1 MLLCVGVGV
10 GVGVYVWGGDVCMY
24 SYACVCLCLMRTHI
38 HTCCRFLTA
47 AACGVRDVDDDS
59 EDQHFWEVGLLS
71 NHAYSVLDV
80 RLIPLDHRK
89 ALRLVTC

>member
-1 MLLCVGVGV
+1 M
-10 GVGVYVWGGDVCMY
+10 W
-24 SYACVCLCLMRTHI
+24 
-38 HTCCRFLTA
+38 CRFLTA

-89 ALRLVTC
+89 ALRLVM

>member
-1 MLLCVGVGV
+1 MCT
-10 GVGVYVWGGDVCMY
+10 
-24 SYACVCLCLMRTHI
+24 CLCMW
-38 HTCCRFLTA
+38 CRFLTA

-89 ALRLVTC
+89 ALRLVI